1 MTVRKGATR
10 PGSSRQIRGERM
22 KDEVYR
28 QMFLLEESRP
38 GAELGLAL
46 ALLRAWLFADQKPA
60 GDEGR
65 RMAQEGISDLS
76 EDDRSRIA
84 GCRHCSSQDAMSALQ
99 SGMSCEQE
107 PPEGRLKGTHAGI
120 Y

>member
-65 RMAQEGISDLS
+65 QWLRKVSPICLKMIEAALLAADTAHPRMQ
-76 EDDRSRIA
+76 
-84 GCRHCSSQDAMSALQ
+84 
-99 SGMSCEQE
+99 
-107 PPEGRLKGTHAGI
+107 
-120 Y
+120 